1 MSVRM
6 KRPLPHRPVKK
17 LGRACPTPT
26 IAIVSACRGRACSAL
41 LALALMAATPLAAVD
56 KPKLSFVKDIVPIFT
71 KSGCANSNCH
81 GSIRGQ
87 AGFKLSLFGYE
98 PDLDYDAIVKAQDGR
113 RINRTDPVKSL
124 ILLKPTYTTPH
135 GGGERFKI
143 DSLEYDAI
151 LNWIADGA
159 IYDSAGSPRLKTI
172 RVAPDEVTLIGL
184 NSKQQL
190 SVSGTYTDG
199 ASEDLT
205 RKVQYTANDE
215 SVVEVGPNGEIRAK
229 RAGETAIMVRTLGKA
244 VAARIAVIETS
255 PMKDYPEVARNN
267 FIDELIFSKLKRVN
281 IAPSPLSSDREF
293 LRRIYLDTIGL
304 LPTLD
309 ESRRFLESKDTQKRA
324 KLIDELMER
333 PEFAEVWA
341 TRFSDLLRVGL
352 LDQRSKGGRVMYSWL
367 RKAMLEDKPF
377 NEFATELVTASGNL
391 YFNPTSNFYYITEFS
406 EPENIATNVSQV
418 FLGVR
423 IECARCHNHPWEKW
437 TQEDFWGFAAF
448 FGRMGVKDTYENDE
462 SEITLKPTG
471 EVISPKTKKRVD
483 PKYLDGPTA
492 SEGLDED
499 IRENLAKWITSP
511 QNPWFARSIVNRV
524 FKHYMGRGIAEPVD
538 DFRVTNP
545 PTNQALLDALA
556 KDFVANG
563 YHLKHTIRLILNSR
577 AYQLSSEPNETNRA
591 DFLNYSHYYVRRL
604 LAEELIDSMSEVT
617 GVEEKFPGYMPGTR
631 AMTIPQGAP
640 TYFLQTFGRMK
651 AREVICERD
660 NSPDVAQAMH
670 LISGQTIQ
678 NQITGKDG
686 TLDHWLSDRSL
697 TNEEITQRLF
707 LATLVR
713 PPKER
718 EVAQVTA
725 SIQSGGEGARR
736 QAFEDVLWSI
746 FNSKAFIFNH

>member
-1 MSVRM
+1 VTARI
-6 KRPLPHRPVKK
+6 L
-17 LGRACPTPT
+17 
-26 IAIVSACRGRACSAL
+26 IAA
-41 LALALMAATPLAAVD
+41 LALAPLAAAANE

-113 RINRTDPVKSL
+113 RINRTDPAKSL
-124 ILLKPTYTTPH
+124 ILMKPTFGIPH
-135 GGGERFKI
+135 GGGERFKAG
-143 DSLEYDAI
+143 SLEYDAI
-151 LNWIADGA
+151 LDWLKDGA
-159 IYDSAGSPRLKTI
+159 TYDSAGSPRLRTI
-172 RVAPDEVTLIGL
+172 RVTPEEVTLVGL
-184 NSKQQL
+184 SSKRQL

-199 ASEDLT
+199 TTEDLT

-215 SVVEVGPNGEIRAK
+215 SVLDVSLNGEVSAK

-244 VAARIAVIETS
+244 VAARIAVIETP
-255 PMKDYPEVARNN
+255 PMKDYPDVPRNN

-281 IAPSPLSSDREF
+281 IVPSLLSSDRDF
-293 LRRIYLDTIGL
+293 VRRVYLDTIGL
-304 LPTLD
+304 LPTLE
-309 ESRRFLESKDTQKRA
+309 ESGRFLESKDPQKRA

-341 TRFSDLLRVGL
+341 TRFGDLLRVGL
-352 LDQRSKGGRVMYSWL
+352 YDQRSKGGRLMYSWL
-367 RKAMLEDKPF
+367 RKAMMEDKPY
-377 NEFATELVTASGNL
+377 NQFATELITSSGNL
-391 YFNPTSNFYYITEFS
+391 YFNPASNFYYITEFS

-423 IECARCHNHPWEKW
+423 IECSRCHNHPWEKW

-462 SEITLKPTG
+462 SEITLKPAG
-471 EVISPKTKKRVD
+471 LVISPKTKKAVD
-483 PKYLDGPTA
+483 AKYLDGPTEK
-492 SEGLDED
+492 EGLDED
-499 IRENLAKWITSP
+499 IREKLAKWITAP
-511 QNPWFARSIVNRV
+511 ENPWFARAIVNRV
-524 FKHYMGRGIAEPVD
+524 FKHYMGRGIVEPLD

-545 PTNQALLDALA
+545 PTNEALLDALA

-563 YHLKHTIRLILNSR
+563 YRLKHTIRLILNSR

-591 DFLNYSHYYVRRL
+591 DTLNYSHYYVRRL
-604 LAEELIDSMSEVT
+604 LAEELIDSMTGVT
-617 GVEEKFPGYMPGTR
+617 GVPEQFPGYMPGTR

-640 TYFLQTFGRMK
+640 TYFLQTFGRLK

-678 NQITGKDG
+678 HQITGKDG
-686 TLDHWLSDRSL
+686 TLARWLADRSL
-697 TNEEITQRLF
+697 NDEEITRRLF
-707 LATLVR
+707 TATLVR

-718 EVAQVTA
+718 EVAQVVA
-725 SIQSGGEGARR
+725 SIQSGRGGSEGARR

-746 FNSKAFIFNH
+746 FNSKAFLFNH

>member
-1 MSVRM
+1 M
-6 KRPLPHRPVKK
+6 
-17 LGRACPTPT
+17 
-26 IAIVSACRGRACSAL
+26 IALIL
-41 LALALMAATPLAAVD
+41 TLALAAAGAPLWAAPNE

-113 RINRTDPVKSL
+113 RVNRQDPAQSL
-124 ILLKPTYTTPH
+124 ILQKPTFSIPH
-135 GGGERFKI
+135 GGGERFKVG
-143 DSLEYDAI
+143 SLEYNAI
-151 LNWIADGA
+151 LDWIKDGA
-159 IYDSAGSPRLKTI
+159 TYDSAGSPRLRSI
-172 RVAPDEVTLIGL
+172 RVTPEEATLIGL
-184 NSKQQL
+184 GSQQQL

-199 ASEDLT
+199 STEDLT
-205 RKVQYTANDE
+205 HKVQYTARDE
-215 SVVEVGPNGEIRAK
+215 SVLDVSPDGELRAK

-244 VAARIAVIETS
+244 VAARIAVIETP
-255 PMKDYPEVARNN
+255 PMKDYPEVAGNN
-267 FIDELIFSKLKRVN
+267 FIDELIFPKLKRLN
-281 IAPSPLSSDREF
+281 IVPSSLSSDREF
-293 LRRIYLDTIGL
+293 LRRVYLDTVGL

-309 ESRRFLESKDTQKRA
+309 ETGRFLESKDPQKRA
-324 KLIDELMER
+324 KLIDELLER

-341 TRFSDLLRVGL
+341 TEFGDLLRVGL
-352 LDQRSKGGRVMYSWL
+352 LDQRAKGGRLMYTWL

-377 NEFATELVTASGNL
+377 DQFATELITASGNL

-406 EPENIATNVSQV
+406 EPENIATNISQV

-462 SEITLKPTG
+462 SEITLKPAG
-471 EVISPKTKKRVD
+471 EVISPKTKKRVE
-483 PKYLDGPTA
+483 PKYLDGPT
-492 SEGLDED
+492 ETERLDED
-499 IRENLAKWITSP
+499 IREKLARWITSP
-511 QNPWFARSIVNRV
+511 PNPWFARAIVNRV
-524 FKHYMGRGIAEPVD
+524 FKHYMGRGIVEPVD

-545 PTNQALLDALA
+545 PTNEALLDALA
-556 KDFVANG
+556 KNFVQNG
-563 YHLKHTIRLILNSR
+563 YHLRHTIRLILNSR
-577 AYQLSSEPNETNRA
+577 AYQLSSEPNQTNRG

-604 LAEELIDSMSEVT
+604 WAEELIDAMTEVT
-617 GVEEKFPGYMPGTR
+617 GVPEKFPGYMLGTR

-640 TYFLQTFGRMK
+640 SYFLQTFGRLK

-660 NSPDVAQAMH
+660 NQPDVAQTMH

-678 NQITGKDG
+678 KQITGKDG
-686 TLDHWLSDRSL
+686 TLDRWLADASL
-697 TNEEITQRLF
+697 TDKEIVRRLF
-707 LATLVR
+707 VATLVR

-718 EVAQVTA
+718 ETAQVLE
-725 SIQSGGEGARR
+725 SIGTGGNAARR
-736 QAFEDVLWSI
+736 PAFEDVLWSI

>member
-1 MSVRM
+1 MRFPILM
-6 KRPLPHRPVKK
+6 
-17 LGRACPTPT
+17 
-26 IAIVSACRGRACSAL
+26 I
-41 LALALMAATPLAAVD
+41 ALAVPLWAAPGE

-113 RINRTDPVKSL
+113 RINRADPAKSL
-124 ILLKPTYTTPH
+124 ILMKPTFSTPH
-135 GGGERFKI
+135 GGGERFQVG
-143 DSLEYDAI
+143 SLEYEAI
-151 LNWIADGA
+151 LDWIKDGA
-159 IYDSAGSPRLKTI
+159 TYDSAGSPRLRTI
-172 RVAPDEVTLIGL
+172 RVVPEEVTLVGL

-199 ASEDLT
+199 STEDLT

-215 SVVEVGPNGEIRAK
+215 SVVDISANGEILAR

-244 VAARIAVIETS
+244 VAARIAVIETP

-281 IAPSPLSSDREF
+281 TVPSALSSDREF
-293 LRRIYLDTIGL
+293 VRRVYLDTIGL
-304 LPTLD
+304 LPTLE
-309 ESRRFLESKDTQKRA
+309 ESARFLQSQDPAKRA
-324 KLIDELMER
+324 KLIDELMAR

-352 LDQRSKGGRVMYSWL
+352 LDQRSKGGRLMYSWL
-367 RKAMLEDKPF
+367 RKAMLEDKPY
-377 NEFATELVTASGNL
+377 NQMAAEMITSSGNL

-423 IECARCHNHPWEKW
+423 IECSRCHNHPWEKW

-462 SEITLKPTG
+462 SEITLKPAG
-471 EVISPKTKKRVD
+471 EVISPKTKQRVQA
-483 PKYLDGPTA
+483 KYLDGATEI
-492 SEGLDED
+492 EGLDED
-499 IRENLAKWITSP
+499 IRVKLATWITAP
-511 QNPWFARSIVNRV
+511 ENPWFARAIVNRV
-524 FKHYMGRGIAEPVD
+524 FKHYMGRGIVEPLD

-545 PTNQALLDALA
+545 PSNEALLDALA

-563 YHLKHTIRLILNSR
+563 YRLKHTIRLILNSR
-577 AYQLSSEPNETNRA
+577 AYQLSSVPNDTNRA
-591 DFLNYSHYYVRRL
+591 DTLNYSHYYVRRL

-617 GVEEKFPGYMPGTR
+617 GVPEKFPGYMLGTR

-640 TYFLQTFGRMK
+640 TYFLATFGRLK

-670 LISGQTIQ
+670 LISGKTIQ

-686 TLDHWLSDRSL
+686 TLDHWLADSSL
-697 TNEEITQRLF
+697 GDEEITRRLF
-707 LATLVR
+707 MASLVY
-713 PPKER
+713 PPNER
-718 EVAQVTA
+718 ETSQVLA
-725 SIQSGGEGARR
+725 SIQARGGGPVARR
-736 QAFEDVLWSI
+736 QAFEDVLWTI

>member
-1 MSVRM
+1 MKVRI
-6 KRPLPHRPVKK
+6 LV
-17 LGRACPTPT
+17 
-26 IAIVSACRGRACSAL
+26 
-41 LALALMAATPLAAVD
+41 LALAVGVPLAAAPGE

-113 RINRTDPVKSL
+113 RLNRTDPAKSL
-124 ILLKPTYTTPH
+124 ILMKPTFSTPH
-135 GGGERFKI
+135 GGGERFKVG
-143 DSLEYDAI
+143 SLEYEAI
-151 LNWIADGA
+151 LDWIKDGA
-159 IYDSAGSPRLKTI
+159 TYDSAGSPRLRII
-172 RVAPDEVTLIGL
+172 RVTPEEVTLVGL

-199 ASEDLT
+199 STEDLT
-205 RKVQYTANDE
+205 RKVQYSANDE
-215 SVVEVGPNGEIRAK
+215 SVLDVSPNGEISAK
-229 RAGETAIMVRTLGKA
+229 RAGETAIMIRTLGKA
-244 VAARIAVIETS
+244 VAARIAVIETP

-267 FIDELIFSKLKRVN
+267 FIDDLIFAKLKRVN
-281 IAPSPLSSDREF
+281 IVPSPLSSDHEF
-293 LRRIYLDTIGL
+293 VRRVYLDTIGL

-309 ESRRFLESKDTQKRA
+309 ESARFIESNDSQKRS

-352 LDQRSKGGRVMYSWL
+352 LDQRSKGGRLMYTWL
-367 RKAMLEDKPF
+367 RKAMMEDKPY
-377 NEFATELVTASGNL
+377 NQFATELLTASGNL
-391 YFNPTSNFYYITEFS
+391 YFNPASNFYYITEFS
-406 EPENIATNVSQV
+406 EPDNIATNVSQV

-423 IECARCHNHPWEKW
+423 IECSRCHNHPWEKW

-448 FGRMGVKDTYENDE
+448 FGRMGIKDTYENDE
-462 SEITLKPTG
+462 SEVTLKPAG

-483 PKYLDGPTA
+483 AKYLDGPTET
-492 SEGLDED
+492 EGLDED
-499 IRENLAKWITSP
+499 IRIKLARWITAP
-511 QNPWFARSIVNRV
+511 ENPWFARAIVNRV
-524 FKHYMGRGIAEPVD
+524 FKQYMGRGIVEPLD

-545 PTNQALLDALA
+545 PTDEALLNALA

-577 AYQLSSEPNETNRA
+577 AYQLSSLPNETNRA
-591 DFLNYSHYYVRRL
+591 DTLNYSRYYVRRL

-617 GVEEKFPGYMPGTR
+617 GVPEKFPGYMLGTR

-640 TYFLQTFGRMK
+640 TYFLATFGRLK

-678 NQITGKDG
+678 KQITGKDG
-686 TLDHWLSDRSL
+686 TLDHWLADSSL
-697 TNEEITQRLF
+697 TDEEITRRLF
-707 LATLVR
+707 MATLVHL
-713 PPKER
+713 PNER
-718 EVAQVTA
+718 EVSQVIA
-725 SIQSGGEGARR
+725 SIQSRGGGQAARR
-736 QAFEDVLWSI
+736 QAFEDVLWTI